1 MKSGSNRS
9 TEADGSVTEIVADL
23 LATAAVVGACPRE
36 RLVQQFTVSN
46 PAVEFGSVTEHYRS
60 LTISVSLFISS
71 SIKGIQ
77 KRKFQ
82 ILYNF
87 KELYIIIISVAVT
100 LDTWHSLT
108 ADLIVFSVRILGNLW
123 SVPGVSIIHASDN
136 NTDRVEKASNNTIR
150 QYRTC
155 NR

>member
-1 MKSGSNRS
+1 MSTREAGS
-9 TEADGSVTEIVADL
+9 
-23 LATAAVVGACPRE
+23 AVY
-36 RLVQQFTVSN
+36 TVSN
-46 PAVEFGSVTEHYRS
+46 PAVEFGSVTEHHRS

-87 KELYIIIISVAVT
+87 KELYIIISVAVT

-136 NTDRVEKASNNTIR
+136 NTDGVVSNNTI
-150 QYRTC
+150 
-155 NR
+155 